1 MNKVEILI
9 IQVQKFSNEELV
21 DVLREIDLRDGVSLK
36 TQLSPNA
43 DKLFKIYNNDH
54 WTIGMDRFNEITRCI
69 EQEIIRRLK
78 YNKNISLCQIK

>member
-9 IQVQKFSNEELV
+9 LYVQKFSNEELV
-21 DVLREIDLRDGVSLK
+21 DVLREIDLKDGVSLK

-54 WTIGMDRFNEITRCI
+54 WTIGMDRFNEIIRCI

-78 YNKNISLCQIK
+78 YNKNIFLCQEK